1 MQPNDPIHTDVLAR
15 EAISVTKRPRATRIH
30 GHVPLLTLLAASA
43 LSLTGC
49 EAVKAIFKVG
59 AWFGALVVITI
70 VAIIGG
76 VAAMVMRSR

>member
-1 MQPNDPIHTDVLAR
+1 MQPNDSIHTDVPAR
-15 EAISVTKRPRATRIH
+15 EATSVTGRPRAASIH
-30 GHVPLLTLLAASA
+30 GHVPLLTLMVAIA

-76 VAAMVMRSR
+76 IAAMVMRSR